1 MSKVLFLL
9 FYWGKRKGKG
19 GWVDGWLCVCV
30 CLVPFCIALDCG
42 VVVRVSE

>member
-1 MSKVLFLL
+1 MSKVLFFL
-9 FYWGKRKGKG
+9 FYWGEEEGERWMG
-19 GWVDGWLCVCV
+19 GWVGVCV